1 MAGRANTAVA
11 GYGAALASV
20 CLCVGAPAAEPD
32 AAQAHLRFDWFR
44 VEVAVFQRRA
54 DAPLGQ
60 ARPRLRDAFHLP
72 RLAAPLLERAPPA
85 TGLALGRRGPL
96 ATTTPALASNLPPPR
111 WLGPCTQAR
120 WRPAPGAPTPDP
132 CLWRRPPPVDLEAYF
147 PDDALPGWRVPRLP
161 PDELTRPAADDEPA
175 PGALRAQ
182 LLAQVQADFAAYEA
196 GLLETS
202 YEWRR
207 ETAALAPTLP
217 VLRRRFDILAAG
229 SWHQPV
235 PPREQPFP
243 LLVQLGDADAAGPLL
258 VEGSFTVTKGRYL
271 HFDAHLLL
279 RLGAGE
285 AALLAQKRRM
295 RTDELHYLDHPA
307 FGLLLHA
314 TPVDMPEDLRALAED
329 LDALD
334 GALETDSRGAV
345 STADAAPITVPQ
357 GT

>member
-1 MAGRANTAVA
+1 MAGRAKVAVA
-11 GYGAALASV
+11 GHGAALAFA

-60 ARPRLRDAFHLP
+60 ARSRLRDAFRLP

-85 TGLALGRRGPL
+85 TGLALGRHGPL
-96 ATTTPALASNLPPPR
+96 AYTLPVLASNLPPPR

-120 WRPAPGAPTPDP
+120 WRPGPGAPAPDP
-132 CLWRRPPPVDLEAYF
+132 CLWQRPPPVDLEAYF
-147 PDDALPGWRVPRLP
+147 PDDVLRGWRVPQLP
-161 PDELTRPAADDEPA
+161 PDELTLPTPDGEPA
-175 PGALRAQ
+175 PGAHRAE
-182 LLAQVQADFAAYEA
+182 LLAQVQEDFAAYEA
-196 GLLETS
+196 DLLESS

-217 VLRRRFDILAAG
+217 VLRRRFDVLAAG

-243 LLVQLGDADAAGPLL
+243 LLVQLGDADAAAPPLL
-258 VEGSFTVTKGRYL
+258 EGSFTVTKGRYL

-295 RTDELHYLDHPA
+295 RPDELHYLDHPA

-314 TPVDMPEDLRALAED
+314 TPLNVPDELRTLVED
-329 LDALD
+329 LDAPSATLD
-334 GALETDSRGAV
+334 
-345 STADAAPITVPQ
+345 ADATAA
-357 GT
+357 GGFDG